1 MSDPRFTAFSGE
13 VLLAR
18 GAISEVVLAVRAA
31 QAEDPDAEILI
42 FEDSD
47 GRVQLLDLTRD
58 DGGYF
63 DAPARPSSPATKP
76 SRGRP
81 KLGVVAKEVTLLP
94 RHWEWLATQP
104 GGASG
109 TLRRLVDAARKQSG
123 DVDRIRNAQAAADR
137 FMQLMAGDRPGYED
151 ASRALYA
158 RDKAGFEARSAG
170 WPADIRDYARS
181 LAAPAFE
188 G

>member
-13 VLLAR
+13 ILLAR
-18 GAISEVVLAVRAA
+18 GAITDVVFAVRAA
-31 QAEDPDAEILI
+31 RTEDPDADILI
-42 FEDSD
+42 FDDGD

-63 DAPARPSSPATKP
+63 DAPPSPSAPPAKP
-76 SRGRP
+76 ARGRP

-94 RHWEWLATQP
+94 RHWDWLATQP

-123 DVDRIRNAQAAADR
+123 DADRIRNAQAAADR

-158 RDKAGFEARSAG
+158 RDKAGFEERSAA